1 MIKLKLSPE
10 TVGAV
15 HTHTHTHM
23 YFLQTLW
30 EGRRKLIYN
39 FFQKWSKGG
48 SREQLEVSRLPRD
61 LIG

>member
-1 MIKLKLSPE
+1 MIKLKLSPG

-15 HTHTHTHM
+15 YTRARA
-23 YFLQTLW
+23 YSLQTLW

-48 SREQLEVSRLPRD
+48 SKEQLEVSKLPRD
-61 LIG
+61 LI

>member
-10 TVGAV
+10 TVGTA
-15 HTHTHTHM
+15 HTHT
-23 YFLQTLW
+23 YSLQTLW
-30 EGRRKLIYN
+30 KGRRKLISN

-48 SREQLEVSRLPRD
+48 SREQLEVSRRPRD

>member
-1 MIKLKLSPE
+1 MIKFKLSPE
-10 TVGAV
+10 TFGTL
-15 HTHTHTHM
+15 HTHTHLHFAIGT
-23 YFLQTLW
+23 W
-30 EGRRKLIYN
+30 KIVYN